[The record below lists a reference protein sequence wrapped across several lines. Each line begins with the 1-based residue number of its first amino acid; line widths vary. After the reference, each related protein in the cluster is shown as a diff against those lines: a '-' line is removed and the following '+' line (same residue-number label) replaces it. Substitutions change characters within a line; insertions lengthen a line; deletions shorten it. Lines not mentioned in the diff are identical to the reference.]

1 MKLFKFNHSKPNS
14 LFKEFSSQLDNGSYI
29 NGHLSSNDGFGKI
42 DLYHYNQIPGIE
54 ITVVSVNFNETVLIE
69 DPEEGSNIVV
79 IRFML
84 KSEIKLKADDTKQ
97 AKKDLVDGCF
107 MYNTKSP
114 FNLIIPKNKD
124 VKFITIRLK
133 LDFLDELKMVR
144 WMPIEEII
152 FNPKPWSIFET
163 IDLDMEN
170 SLKNIFSFQA
180 RDAGRMGFT
189 FSESLK
195 LITLFFIKLVAKR
208 ENSINSTSLTV
219 SPETLLQMKNVL
231 CENME
236 HPLSVVELAEKF
248 GMSSQKLRLNFK
260 KFFGKSA
267 NQLLQQVRYEEAERK
282 LLFSN
287 MAIQNIASLLGF
299 NSAAHFTSEF
309 KKRYN
314 MSPMEY
320 RNTKLK

>member
-1 MKLFKFNHSKPNS
+1 MKLFKFNHNEPNS
-14 LFKEFSSQLDNGSYI
+14 LFKEFSTQLDDGSYI

-54 ITVVSVNFNETVLIE
+54 ITVVSVNFNETVLVE
-69 DPEEGSNIVV
+69 DPEEGPNIVV
-79 IRFML
+79 TRFML
-84 KSEIKLKADDTKQ
+84 KSEIKLKTDDSKAVKT
-97 AKKDLVDGCF
+97 DIVDGCF

-114 FNLIIPKNKD
+114 FNLIMPKNKD

-133 LDFLDELKMVR
+133 LDFLDELKMVT
-144 WMPIEEII
+144 WMPIEEVI

-170 SLKNIFSFQA
+170 CLKNIFSFQE

-195 LITLFFIKLVAKR
+195 LVTLFFIKLVAKR
-208 ENSINSTSLTV
+208 ENTIDSTSLTV
-219 SPETLLQMKNVL
+219 PTETLLQMKNVL
-231 CENME
+231 CEDLE
-236 HPLSVVELAEKF
+236 HPTSVVELAERF
-248 GMSSQKLRLNFK
+248 GMSPQKLRLNFK
-260 KFFGKSA
+260 IFFGKSA
-267 NQLLQQVRYEEAERK
+267 NQLLQQIRYEEAERK

-287 MAIQNIASLLGF
+287 IAIQNIATLLGF

-309 KKRYN
+309 KKRYS
-314 MSPMEY
+314 MSPLEY
-320 RNTKLK
+320 RNSKT